1 MEHCLINKLNDCKN
15 CFRCLRKCP
24 IKSVSFLNDQSH
36 IIYDDC
42 IYCGKCYLEC
52 PQKVIEVRNDI
63 NRVKRLIK
71 NNEKVVISLA
81 PSFISYYS
89 QYDENSLKEAI
100 KKLGFYDVEETAIGA
115 TIVKKAYDEM

>member
-89 QYDENSLKEAI
+89 QYDENSLKEAGNNFTFSP
-100 KKLGFYDVEETAIGA
+100 K
-115 TIVKKAYDEM
+115 